1 MNFNL
6 LLALVFF
13 FLLAGCGPASPPE
26 ASKPQKTQEAKE
38 TRVDREHLRRA
49 HSNIQSYL
57 SDLEGRLRISSAET
71 WSKEAAAAQGDLG
84 NIRIAVVTLRAASQN
99 VVRLE
104 SSLSDLEGR
113 LRGASAENWSQ
124 NASAAQQLVGN
135 IRIELQNLNRD
146 L

>member
-1 MNFNL
+1 MNFNRIF
-6 LLALVFF
+6 ALVFC
-13 FLLAGCGPASPPE
+13 FLLAGCRPASPPE
-26 ASKPQKTQEAKE
+26 ASKQQNPEQPKE
-38 TRVDREHLRRA
+38 TRVDRERLRRA

-57 SDLEGRLRISSAET
+57 SDLEGRLTISSAET

-84 NIRIAVVTLRAASQN
+84 NIRIALGTLRAASQN
-99 VVRLE
+99 VVSLE

-113 LRGASAENWSQ
+113 LRGASAENWNQ
-124 NASAAQQLVGN
+124 NAAAAQHLVGN